1 MEKELKF
8 FFDKEGDVLD
18 ISIGEPKKAISKE
31 INNDIVVRLDP
42 KTNKIVGFT
51 ILNFEKRFEH
61 LNKSETLPITATF
74 SQIEKAIEAEG

>member
-1 MEKELKF
+1 MEKKLKF
-8 FFDKEGDVLD
+8 FFDKHGDVLD
-18 ISIGEPKKAISKE
+18 ISIGKPKKAISKE
-31 INNDIVVRLDP
+31 IENDIVVRLDP

-61 LNKSETLPITATF
+61 MNKSETLPITATF